1 MLVLT
6 DGRSANTHNI
16 ELSESRNSFYVDKMI
31 NRRAMS
37 LNPDLAL
44 LQTTGCHCHQ
54 IGQCR
59 MFSEDEAIVEIEI
72 P

>member
-1 MLVLT
+1 MT

-31 NRRAMS
+31 NRHLVS
-37 LNPDLAL
+37 LNPHLVL
-44 LQTTGCHCHQ
+44 LQTTGCH
-54 IGQCR
+54 GQCR
-59 MFSEDEAIVEIEI
+59 MFSIVEIEI

>member
-1 MLVLT
+1 MT

-31 NRRAMS
+31 NRHLVS
-37 LNPDLAL
+37 LNPHLAL
-44 LQTTGCHCHQ
+44 LQTTGCH
-54 IGQCR
+54 GQSR
-59 MFSEDEAIVEIEI
+59 MFSIVEIEI